1 MEITTTIE
9 RDTITVERDIITVTP
24 KGRVDAVTAAD
35 FEKELIRLADQGYR
49 YFLLDLHALEYI
61 SSAGLRSILA
71 FAKTLKG
78 KDGRLVFTSLQGPVK
93 DVFRISGF
101 GSIFKLC
108 ETKEEAFQEF

>member
-1 MEITTTIE
+1 MEISTTI
-9 RDTITVERDIITVTP
+9 ERDIITVQRDIITVIP
-24 KGRVDAVTAAD
+24 KGRIDAVTAAD
-35 FEKELIRLADQGYR
+35 FEKELNRLADEGHR
-49 YFLLDLHALEYI
+49 NFLLDLHELEYI

-108 ETKEEAFQEF
+108 ETKEEAFREF